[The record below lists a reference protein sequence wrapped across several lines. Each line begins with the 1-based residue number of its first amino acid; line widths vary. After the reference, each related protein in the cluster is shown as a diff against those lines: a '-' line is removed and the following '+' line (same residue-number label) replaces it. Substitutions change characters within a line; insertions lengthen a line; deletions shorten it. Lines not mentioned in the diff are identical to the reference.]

1 MLNRKEIAMSVRR
14 KRDVR
19 SEKLDLRLTQKVKRT
34 LQMAAE
40 ADRKSV
46 TEFVL
51 ESALL
56 RAEERLADRRHFRL
70 DAKNWAEFLAIL
82 DAPPRDNPRL
92 KRLLTQPSVFDDG
105 KAR

>member
-1 MLNRKEIAMSVRR
+1 MPVRT
-14 KRDVR
+14 KRTTR
-19 SEKLDLRLTQKVKRT
+19 SEKLDLRLTREAKRM

-56 RAEERLADRRHFRL
+56 RAEERLADRRHFFL
-70 DAKNWAEFLAIL
+70 DTKTWAEFLNAL
-82 DAPPRDNPRL
+82 DAPPQEHPRL
-92 KRLLTQPSVFDDG
+92 KRLLTEPSIF
-105 KAR
+105 K